1 MNARQA
7 ARLRIEPATH
17 QDLAP
22 ILRIEQASFSSPWTR
37 KMFEADLSHNPFG
50 RFLTARLDP
59 DGGARKGDLVGYM
72 CYWLVFDELRL
83 MNLAVEPSMRRQ
95 GIASDLIRHMLSVGR
110 ESGAVRAVLE
120 VRASNVAAR
129 SLYERVGFRQVAVRR
144 RYYTDPVEDAVLL
157 GMEPLQEL
165 LTFAAQG
172 ADACGRGAHAV
183 GDRALKPSEVESICA
198 DGSQENKRCRM

>member
-1 MNARQA
+1 
-7 ARLRIEPATH
+7 
-17 QDLAP
+17 
-22 ILRIEQASFSSPWTR
+22 
-37 KMFEADLSHNPFG
+37 MFEAELSHNPFG

-59 DGGARKGDLVGYM
+59 DGGAREGDLVGYM

-83 MNLAVEPSMRRQ
+83 MNLAVEPSMRRR

-129 SLYERVGFRQVAVRR
+129 SLYERVGFRQVALRR

-157 GMEPLQEL
+157 GMEPLQEYSPSL
-165 LTFAAQG
+165 RRELMR
-172 ADACGRGAHAV
+172 ADVARMRS
-183 GDRALKPSEVESICA
+183 GDRALKPSEVEGICA